1 MTLNT
6 VRLRQG
12 DELARFGDGIHFFFP
27 TQGSA
32 LCMANGNTQAI
43 GEGDVLIF
51 GDANRCRLTAPD
63 ESGFSARCFV
73 VLVENLLLLASTA
86 EIGVLTRRLDLLKN
100 PRFHPGSLALS
111 AACHQQLSGVTKD
124 IGLEHR
130 TQLLRIAGMLL
141 SSEMQQLG
149 GHRPE
154 GAPSLKDDRMNQVFE
169 SLTLHDIAVGSVEE
183 LAARFGCTRRHLNR
197 LFNLHLGISAAALK
211 MELRLLRAAAL
222 LRAPD
227 IKIVHVAE
235 QCGFHHPGLFNT
247 CFKRRF
253 GVSPG
258 VWRREQEKDPEAP
271 PIEGNGAGSCWM
283 QNRGLCPWPGKK
295 A

>member
-1 MTLNT
+1 
-6 VRLRQG
+6 
-12 DELARFGDGIHFFFP
+12 
-27 TQGSA
+27 
-32 LCMANGNTQAI
+32 
-43 GEGDVLIF
+43 
-51 GDANRCRLTAPD
+51 
-63 ESGFSARCFV
+63 
-73 VLVENLLLLASTA
+73 
-86 EIGVLTRRLDLLKN
+86 
-100 PRFHPGSLALS
+100 
-111 AACHQQLSGVTKD
+111 
-124 IGLEHR
+124 
-130 TQLLRIAGMLL
+130 
-141 SSEMQQLG
+141 
-149 GHRPE
+149 
-154 GAPSLKDDRMNQVFE
+154 
-169 SLTLHDIAVGSVEE
+169 
-183 LAARFGCTRRHLNR
+183 
-197 LFNLHLGISAAALK
+197 